1 MTIFS
6 AVLVLM
12 ISSAEKR
19 RDSDNMAD
27 SFPEKRILSL
37 AIPVSDAL
45 ILNQLLLIGIVGIY
59 YNFTVYSKSS

>member
-1 MTIFS
+1 MVIDFEIKYNCASYFS
-6 AVLVLM
+6 
-12 ISSAEKR
+12 IEFR
-19 RDSDNMAD
+19 NDD
-27 SFPEKRILSL
+27 ILSL